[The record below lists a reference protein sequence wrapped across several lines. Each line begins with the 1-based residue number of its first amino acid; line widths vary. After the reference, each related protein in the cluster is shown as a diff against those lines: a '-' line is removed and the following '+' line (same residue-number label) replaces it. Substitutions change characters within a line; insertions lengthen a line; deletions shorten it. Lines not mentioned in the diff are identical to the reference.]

1 MDASMSF
8 KTLIANSPKDEPGA
22 LPAEAAPQW
31 RRPTGWPIAT
41 AVNMDLPEWEGS

>member
-1 MDASMSF
+1 MSL

-31 RRPTGWPIAT
+31 SPTGWPIAT